1 MNSSLRPALL
11 SLLLLSLAGCGG
23 GGSSNAGSNPANG
36 TAALADSGSI
46 TPVPIPGN
54 DSVTPAPTTGSG
66 DQQAAMTM
74 SCAEGAGYQCSGGT
88 VLRTDN
94 GVALT
99 SSGVQAYGRS
109 ANESAPDRNSG
120 VAAGM
125 MPASGGV
132 ADIQVAKDAN
142 GIVSKPVLQLKN
154 LNISWDRRN
163 DRPPIIETFSLQQ
176 GRVQLD
182 ASGRAVLGPLPDSS
196 NTDFYDWVKY
206 GINGTQANYANN
218 VYFPRTDPPRCP
230 ATVVPC
236 LDYETKGFSYS
247 AGNWRGGG
255 IEPDFATVQRLHSD
269 GDLQAGDGVPG
280 ADGKGTPY
288 PGFKGYRS
296 FDNYGLQYAN
306 LGAWVTQDTVS
317 IVEWVG
323 QGGDEHNNN
332 RRGMVAYGDV
342 TAPSAVPTAGT
353 ASYAGVAYGW
363 YVPDGTQDVAYFR
376 GDVSV
381 TADFAA
387 RRSVVTV
394 QNTRTY
400 DSAGTPLPVALTA
413 NAAVGAAGQPIAN
426 YLTGAVDN
434 GTLKGGLGG
443 RFFGPVISGG
453 AGGSGPVEIAGTFTL
468 SNAATGQTAIGGF
481 IARKQ

>member
-1 MNSSLRPALL
+1 MNSSLRPAIL
-11 SLLLLSLAGCGG
+11 SLLIASLAGCGG
-23 GGSSNAGSNPANG
+23 GGSSSTGNNQGNA
-36 TAALADSGSI
+36 AALENSG
-46 TPVPIPGN
+46 GL
-54 DSVTPAPTTGSG
+54 TPAPTANSGS
-66 DQQAAMTM
+66 QQATMTM
-74 SCAEGAGYQCSGGT
+74 SCVEGAGYQCSGGGI
-88 VLRTDN
+88 LRTDN

-99 SSGVQAYGRS
+99 NSGVQVYGRS
-109 ANESAPDRNSG
+109 TNESAPNRNSG
-120 VAAGM
+120 VATGM

-132 ADIQVAKDAN
+132 ADIQVAKDAS
-142 GIVSKPVLQLKN
+142 GRIGKPVLQLKN

-176 GRVQLD
+176 GRVRLD
-182 ASGRAVLGPLPDSS
+182 ANGRAVLGPLPDSS
-196 NTDFYDWVKY
+196 DLNFYDWVKY

-218 VYFPRTDPPRCP
+218 VYFPRADPPRCP

-247 AGNWRGGG
+247 AGNWRSGGS
-255 IEPDFATVQRLHSD
+255 EPDFSTVQRLHSD

-288 PGFKGYRS
+288 PGFKGFRG

-323 QGGDEHNNN
+323 QSGDEHNNN

-342 TAPSAVPTAGT
+342 TAPSAVPSAGT
-353 ASYAGVAYGW
+353 ASYTGFAYGW
-363 YVPDGTQDVAYFR
+363 YVPDGTQDVAFFR
-376 GDVSV
+376 GDATVSV
-381 TADFAA
+381 DFAT
-387 RRSVVTV
+387 RRTVVTV
-394 QNTRTY
+394 QNTRTF
-400 DSAGTPLPVALTA
+400 DSAWTLLPVGLTA
-413 NAAVGAAGQPIAN
+413 DTTLGAAGQPSAN

-443 RFFGPVISGG
+443 RLFGPVITGG
-453 AGGSGPVEIAGTFTL
+453 ASGSGPAEMAGTFTL